1 MRATFCKII
10 VRKALARGH
19 RSQARSDKGEGGEER
34 GFYQEAAPPPPPPAS
49 SSSSNPDA
57 SLNIVIATKVSSL
70 FREPCSALHQNRNSC
85 LPLAEKRS
93 RYYEAFK
100 GEGCSVHTRRQTGQ
114 VTNIPVPLSAAGR
127 AFMMGKSRPR
137 SDEKPSTDR
146 CGAKPRWLER
156 PLTGPLCL

>member
-1 MRATFCKII
+1 MK
-10 VRKALARGH
+10 
-19 RSQARSDKGEGGEER
+19 EEEEER
-34 GFYQEAAPPPPPPAS
+34 RGGFYQEAAPPPPPPA

-85 LPLAEKRS
+85 LPLAER
-93 RYYEAFK
+93 RPRYEAFK
-100 GEGCSVHTRRQTGQ
+100 GDGCSVHTRRQTGQ

-137 SDEKPSTDR
+137 SDEKPSTGR
-146 CGAKPRWLER
+146 CAAKPRWLER
-156 PLTGPLCL
+156 PLTGPLCF